1 MIMCPYCL
9 TMQEPLQT
17 NLCNNPKCGQKLPPK
32 YVENARSGNLTC
44 LGTFGLPSHGK
55 TALLSS
61 LMQSAQAVH
70 KIVTGSYVRPLDDDT
85 QKKLIEWSAR
95 YRTGQ
100 VKPQSTPPEDRPRPL
115 LVMNNKFC
123 TKHSPV
129 LVAYDLA
136 GEALKR
142 ALSQPE
148 YVRAL
153 HKVNTIWCVVSL
165 DDLVNKNDEGYS
177 LDSLFSIYLDAMA
190 DLHIPIKG
198 KNILVVY
205 TKADLLLGAQPG
217 LQPLPFEVEEYLA
230 TDPYDQLREKRG
242 SELPAFDE
250 DAYFAKMSEISDLL
264 LEYTTDFVDGGGAF
278 VSMVRDAGA
287 QVYFTL
293 NSAYGSSLDANN
305 STLGTAVH
313 TIRVLDALI
322 WAIKLNSP
330 VEAGQEVALI
340 VPSTIESTGL
350 ASQGTISRFYDELST
365 HGGFIATYYPG
376 RVEPAFPLGI
386 SPLTVQSSSNLAL
399 IGPILDR
406 LKAGTAVV
414 LLVNDALPM
423 DFIDLFASQWMDK
436 LLLVVARR
444 ELVTTWLPHC
454 RVFTNDGEIAPMV
467 SAFLA
472 HIATSRT
479 KKP

>member
-9 TMQEPLQT
+9 TMQEPQQT

-32 YVENARSGNLTC
+32 YVESARSGNLTC

-85 QKKLIEWSAR
+85 QKKLNEWSAR
-95 YRTGQ
+95 YKTGE
-100 VKPQSTPPEDRPRPL
+100 VKPPSTPPDERPKPL
-115 LVMNNKFC
+115 LVMNNKFS
-123 TKHSPV
+123 TRHSTI

-136 GEALKR
+136 GEALER
-142 ALSQPE
+142 ARSQPE

-153 HKVNTIWCVVSL
+153 NKVNTIWCVVSL
-165 DDLVNKNDEGYS
+165 DDLINQNNTGYS
-177 LDSLFSIYLDAMA
+177 LDGLFNIYLDAMA
-190 DLHIPIKG
+190 DLHISIKG

-205 TKADLLLGAQPG
+205 TKADILLGVKLG
-217 LQPLPFEVEEYLA
+217 LEPLPREVVEYLS
-230 TDPYDQLREKRG
+230 TDPYDQLREMRG

-250 DAYFAKMSEISDLL
+250 DAYFAKMCEISDILQ
-264 LEYTTDFVDGGGAF
+264 EYTTDFVDGGGAF
-278 VSMVRDAGA
+278 VSMVKDAGA
-287 QVYFTL
+287 EVYFTI
-293 NSAYGSSLDANN
+293 NSAYGGALDANN
-305 STLGTAVH
+305 NKMGTAVH

-330 VEAGQEVALI
+330 PVAEQEVALI
-340 VPSTIESTGL
+340 VPSTIESAGL
-350 ASQGTISRFYDELST
+350 ASQGTISRFYDELSA
-365 HGGFIATYYPG
+365 HGGYVATYYPG
-376 RVEPAFPLGI
+376 QIEPAFPLGI
-386 SPLTVQSSSNLAL
+386 SPIAVQSSSNLAL

-406 LKAGTAVV
+406 LKSGTAVV

-444 ELVTTWLPHC
+444 ELVATWLPYC
-454 RVFTNDGEIAPMV
+454 RVFTNDGDIVQMA

-472 HIATSRT
+472 RVATSRT